1 MRWGKH
7 FLYVPLGGRDL
18 LTLLPS
24 AIPEPRI
31 YPRGIW
37 LTALPADAQISRRRN
52 RNRHSDIELDIA
64 NTSGLAM
71 YVHKRQGGSGMDGR
85 TGDVLLG

>member
-1 MRWGKH
+1 MRWGKD
-7 FLYVPLGGRDL
+7 FLYVPLVGRDL

-37 LTALPADAQISRRRN
+37 LTALPVGVQIFHACNAIQPGKDS
-52 RNRHSDIELDIA
+52 SCVPVSFA
-64 NTSGLAM
+64 AM
-71 YVHKRQGGSGMDGR
+71 
-85 TGDVLLG
+85 